1 MCYNAFTEKA
11 RTAQI
16 ADKAIKVYKICTAA
30 EHTVIS
36 YYHKCVYI
44 PLEITYKI
52 GIIFAKENN
61 LDFAVG
67 GYHSY
72 KSCKWYPH
80 LSKYKYLA
88 AVIEDTYQPYYCK
101 SSVVIAEFIIPK
113 GTIYYENTNG
123 EIVSNQIMFTGII
136 HKPVIHDD
144 SSVESIKIALNEEN
158 RAISTKTVGQH
169 S

>member
-1 MCYNAFTEKA
+1 MCYRAFTKKAKTKQVAEK
-11 RTAQI
+11 
-16 ADKAIKVYKICTAA
+16 DIKVYKVCTNTDHMIFSYFRKCQYVPLKITH
-30 EHTVIS
+30 EIS
-36 YYHKCVYI
+36 
-44 PLEITYKI
+44 ITFVEEFGLNYV
-52 GIIFAKENN
+52 A
-61 LDFAVG
+61 D

-144 SSVESIKIALNEEN
+144 SSVESIKIDLNEEN